1 MCQIHNRFVASGKA
15 TEIAFRNA
23 SSLSVK
29 IPFDLYQ
36 SNFWDSA
43 QHSGTTGYHPFEMN
57 IKQALNDFLKYS
69 LERNAPKGT

>member
-1 MCQIHNRFVASGKA
+1 MFLLICQIHNRFVASGKT

-36 SNFWDSA
+36 SSF
-43 QHSGTTGYHPFEMN
+43 
-57 IKQALNDFLKYS
+57 
-69 LERNAPKGT
+69 

>member
-36 SNFWDSA
+36 AIFETL
-43 QHSGTTGYHPFEMN
+43 HSTVVLQV
-57 IKQALNDFLKYS
+57 IILLK
-69 LERNAPKGT
+69 